1 MANNNLAHPY
11 ANALFELAKA
21 ENTID
26 AWLSDLTSLA
36 EIAQSKDFSALSSNP
51 RISRSA
57 MLNTLLELL
66 GKTSEPL
73 VQFLSLLQ
81 ENDRL
86 HVLPEIFALF
96 EQKVEED
103 RNTAKAVIQ
112 SAYAL
117 SDSDK
122 GKLEKLLS
130 DKFGKSI
137 TASVEVNAELIGGIK
152 VLINDV
158 VIDASV
164 KGSLNNLA
172 TQLIR

>member
-11 ANALFELAKA
+11 ATAIFEAAKA
-21 ENTID
+21 DNAVDT
-26 AWLSDLTSLA
+26 WLSNLADLST
-36 EIAQSKDFSALSSNP
+36 IAQSEDFGSLIGNP
-51 RISRSA
+51 RLSKDDLLTVILGL
-57 MLNTLLELL
+57 LNNTTKPMREL
-66 GKTSEPL
+66 
-73 VQFLSLLQ
+73 LSLLQ

-86 HVLPEIFALF
+86 NILPEIYVLF
-96 EQKVEED
+96 EQKVEQD
-103 RNTAKAVIQ
+103 RNTAKAIIQ
-112 SAYAL
+112 SAYAI
-117 SDSDK
+117 SNADK
-122 GKLEKLLS
+122 KRLEQLLS

-152 VLINDV
+152 VLINDL